1 MKKNCFG
8 VNDMSRLSHLILV
21 LSLIIS
27 LNGTAH
33 AENGSSLRQILLS
46 RNETGNFVEDM
57 QKDLQGFVNRAGK
70 LQRLCEGALKE
81 GSYLD
86 RISNSSDIT
95 NQKQMRPAYRF
106 WSLFNKFMSDLEKIG
121 EKYEVPLVFNHNK
134 KVERY
139 YAAYVLGVSARLAR
153 LIAASDLMNFL
164 AARPKL
170 NEVLNEKNAEFGFDT
185 NSLASTVKSALKAEN
200 LAQLYRFRISHYEEL
215 RKLVNNDQAPDFSNM
230 PAVFILANQEFLD
243 NLSDKIASD
252 PAWKFLSRSIIKVSL
267 DFVLP
272 AQKAIFSWVGDTR
285 IKQKKTRLITGE
297 QIKRLGRMLEPGDI
311 VLERQD
317 WYLSNIF
324 LPGFWP
330 HSILYVGTPD
340 ELKRAFDSD
349 REVRRWV
356 QSQKCADFAELLK
369 NAFPK
374 ANRAWLSPS
383 FKDRETC
390 VVIEAISEGVVFNSL
405 ASSCHGDYLAAM
417 RPRLTPLQK
426 AKAIYTAFSYFNR
439 EYDFNFSF
447 NTEQTMVCTELVTK
461 AYAAPEAGGLKFPV
475 VFNFGKPG
483 VTADSMVETFANE
496 RGKPN
501 RQLDFVAFVR
511 GFPGHRKAEFASE
524 REFAGS
530 HHWQGGLI
538 SANLK

>member
-1 MKKNCFG
+1 
-8 VNDMSRLSHLILV
+8 MSRLSRLILV
-21 LSLIIS
+21 LSLIICLS
-27 LNGTAH
+27 SAAN
-33 AENGSSLRQILLS
+33 AENGNSLRQLLLS
-46 RNETGNFVEDM
+46 RNADSNFVEDM

-86 RISNSSDIT
+86 RISSSADIT

-106 WSLFNKFMSDLEKIG
+106 WSLFYKFMSDLEKIS

-153 LIAASDLMNFL
+153 LIAASELMIFL
-164 AARPKL
+164 ASRPKL
-170 NEVLNEKNAEFGFDT
+170 NEVLNENNSEFGFAS
-185 NSLASTVKSALKAEN
+185 NSLVNTVKSSLKAEN
-200 LAQLYRFRISHYEEL
+200 LAQLYRFRISHFEEL

-252 PAWKFLSRSIIKVSL
+252 PSWKFLSRSIIKVSL

-285 IKQKKTRLITGE
+285 VKQKKTRLITGE
-297 QIKRLGRMLEPGDI
+297 QIKKLGRMLKPGDI

-330 HSILYVGTPD
+330 HSILYVGTPE

-349 REVRRWV
+349 REVRKWV
-356 QSQKCADFAELLK
+356 QSQKCTNFAELLK
-369 NAFPK
+369 NDFPK
-374 ANRAWLSPS
+374 AYQAWLSPS

-426 AKAIYTAFSYFNR
+426 AKAIYTAFSYFSR

-461 AYAAPEAGGLKFPV
+461 AYAAPETGGLKFPV

-496 RGKPN
+496 RGKTN

-511 GFPGHRKAEFASE
+511 GFPSQRKAEFASE

-530 HHWQGGLI
+530 HNWQGGLI